1 VAVTDLRQLLLRPI
15 DWIRARVSSPGRVE
29 VGFPACVREAFP
41 EEFPLAWSV
50 TQEAVA
56 RTAQRDLSGL
66 ARHSPALQGYDW
78 SGYLTCSVARMV
90 RVLRALRR
98 HTPAGGR
105 VLDLG
110 SYLGNFSVL
119 CARAG
124 FRVDARDSYA
134 RYGSVLEP
142 AADWLRAEGVA
153 VVDEDD
159 PEAREPYDAVL
170 LLGVLEHLPHTPRP
184 LLEFVNAS
192 LRPGGTLILDT
203 PNLAYLYNREKLAR
217 GESIFCPL
225 ELQYTTELPFEGHH
239 REYTIAEVRFLLGVI
254 GHQLLELET
263 FNYSLLAQG
272 RLEGHD
278 AVAWRRMQEDASLR
292 EVILTV
298 SRREAAP
305 QA

>member
-1 VAVTDLRQLLLRPI
+1 VSDLRQTLLRPI
-15 DWIRARVSSPGRVE
+15 DWIRGRASSRGRVD

-41 EEFPLAWSV
+41 EEFSLSWSV
-50 TQEAVA
+50 TQEAIA
-56 RTAQRDLSGL
+56 RVGKQDLDGL
-66 ARHSPALQGYDW
+66 AHHSPALRGFDW
-78 SGYLTCSVARMV
+78 SGYLSCSVARMV
-90 RVLRALRR
+90 RVLRALHR

-124 FRVDARDSYA
+124 FRVDARDSYT

-142 AADWLRAEGVA
+142 AAGWLRAEGIA

-159 PEAREPYDAVL
+159 AEAREPYDAVL

-184 LLEFVNAS
+184 LLEFVNTS

-217 GESIFCPL
+217 GESIFCPI

-239 REYTIAEVRFLLGVI
+239 REYTIAEVHWLLGAI
-254 GHQLLELET
+254 GHRVLELET
-263 FNYSLLAQG
+263 FNYSLLAQE

-278 AVAWRRMQEDASLR
+278 AAAWRRMEKDASLR
-292 EVILTV
+292 EVILTL
-298 SRREAAP
+298 SRREVA
-305 QA
+305 QRS